1 MNQIDWRTTGILILG
16 IIAGCLLLV
25 VAWKAAKLLIKATI
39 AFLFLALLGAG
50 LWFWA
55 RSSH

>member
-25 VAWKAAKLLIKATI
+25 VAWKAAKLLIKVVV
-39 AFLFLALLGAG
+39 AFLFIACLGAG
-50 LWFWA
+50 VWFWSQST
-55 RSSH
+55 R

>member
-25 VAWKAAKLLIKATI
+25 VAWKAAKLLIKVVV
-39 AFLFLALLGAG
+39 AFLFLACRGAG
-50 LWFWA
+50 VWFWSQST
-55 RSSH
+55 R